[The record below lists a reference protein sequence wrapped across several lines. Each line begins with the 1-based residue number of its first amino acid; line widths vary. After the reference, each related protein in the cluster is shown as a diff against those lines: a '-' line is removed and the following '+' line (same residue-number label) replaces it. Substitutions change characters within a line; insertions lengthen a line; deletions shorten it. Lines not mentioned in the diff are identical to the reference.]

1 MRQVMPRIQRVV
13 MGSGFMWPAL
23 DASSIDE
30 SGVMMMPVCVC
41 GVCVCVCV
49 CVCARARACACT
61 CVSVRLTVRACVFI
75 ISVSVCITWC
85 KGHAKT
91 SKGRARKVIWLDLP
105 IQVLAETLYVC
116 VYAHLCM

>member
-41 GVCVCVCV
+41 VRV
-49 CVCARARACACT
+49 CVCARARAC
-61 CVSVRLTVRACVFI
+61 
-75 ISVSVCITWC
+75 VCM
-85 KGHAKT
+85 
-91 SKGRARKVIWLDLP
+91 
-105 IQVLAETLYVC
+105 YVC
-116 VYAHLCM
+116 VCPSDRPCVCVYHFCQCVYHLVQRTCQDEQGSGSKSHLA

>member
-41 GVCVCVCV
+41 GVCVRACV
-49 CVCARARACACT
+49 CVCARA
-61 CVSVRLTVRACVFI
+61 CVRVHVHVCLSV
-75 ISVSVCITWC
+75 
-85 KGHAKT
+85 
-91 SKGRARKVIWLDLP
+91 
-105 IQVLAETLYVC
+105 
-116 VYAHLCM
+116 

>member
-13 MGSGFMWPAL
+13 IGSGFMWPAL

-41 GVCVCVCV
+41 V
-49 CVCARARACACT
+49 CVCARARVCACA

-116 VYAHLCM
+116 VYAHICM

>member
-49 CVCARARACACT
+49 CVRARVRVHVRVCL
-61 CVSVRLTVRACVFI
+61 SV
-75 ISVSVCITWC
+75 
-85 KGHAKT
+85 
-91 SKGRARKVIWLDLP
+91 
-105 IQVLAETLYVC
+105 
-116 VYAHLCM
+116 